1 MGIGA
6 QGFIRTL
13 IVGLVASALL
23 PAAAF
28 AQPGGPPAGVLM
40 DTPPEL
46 AATRARFENMTA
58 EQATAAG
65 YMSTHECVSSPF
77 GGMGIHFIHPH
88 IFESQLKSG
97 QMDPQNPPVLL
108 VDGNNNRVVG
118 LEWETT
124 KNTPQPT
131 FLGQPVPLQ
140 PGHPGMEEEHY
151 MVHIYFKPNNK
162 ILVGAFD
169 PDLKCPAN
177 RTGGPSEGGAGDTA
191 AGGEAGMPRTGSSSR
206 EQIAIP
212 LAIMAGLALF
222 AAGATLRRRKAQG

>member
-1 MGIGA
+1 MKIEVNR
-6 QGFIRTL
+6 FRRTL
-13 IVGLVASALL
+13 IVGFAATALV
-23 PAAAF
+23 PTAAF
-28 AQPGGPPAGVLM
+28 AQPGPPPGVMM

-46 AATRARFENMTA
+46 TATRARFENMTA

-65 YMSTHECVSSPF
+65 YMTTYECVSSPF
-77 GGMGIHFIHPH
+77 GGMGIHFIHPQL
-88 IFESQLKSG
+88 FESQLKSG

-108 VDGNNNRVVG
+108 VDGNDRVVG

-151 MVHIYFKPNNK
+151 MVHIYFKPNNQ

-177 RTGGPSEGGAGDTA
+177 RTGGPPEGGAGGPP
-191 AGGEAGMPRTGSSSR
+191 AGGPSAMPRTGNSMT
-206 EQIAIP
+206 EQLIIP
-212 LAIMAGLALF
+212 LALMAGMALLAT
-222 AAGATLRRRKAQG
+222 GATLRRRKA